1 MTNLRRCGIINTVRT
16 KEENTMLKKFINY
29 FELNKPY
36 EFDIT
41 DVIAPI
47 YTTCAIGIMLGLNM
61 NILFLIGA
69 ALATATCWKARKLN
83 LVLLNGAMF
92 ALNLYNVI
100 TMFA

>member
-1 MTNLRRCGIINTVRT
+1 MWYNYYSKR
-16 KEENTMLKKFINY
+16 KEETTMLKKFINY
-29 FELNKPY
+29 FNLNKPY

-69 ALATATCWKARKLN
+69 AIATATCWKARRLN
-83 LVLLNGAMF
+83 LLLLNGAMF

-100 TMFA
+100 MMFV